1 MRSPRFFFLPFL
13 LFAVCLLLQACV
25 SPTVPAAL
33 PAAAAPSFD
42 GAEQNSGVLSST
54 AAGFLI
60 TPHLRD
66 RYNALVARYGG
77 DFAPPLRQDAGLE
90 RQGPGTWEMSKQ
102 AMVNFLEMNA
112 WRRAGIPPKS

>member
-1 MRSPRFFFLPFL
+1 MRPPRFFFLPFL
-13 LFAVCLLLQACV
+13 IFAVWLLAGCV

-33 PAAAAPSFD
+33 PPAAAASFD
-42 GAEQNSGVLSST
+42 GGEQNSGVISST

-77 DFAPPLRQDAGLE
+77 DFAPPLRIDAGLE
-90 RQGPGTWEMSKQ
+90 RRGPEVWEMSKQ

-112 WRRAGIPPKS
+112 WRRAGIPPK